1 MTSKTPIFIGGAG
14 RAGTRLLRSII
25 GKLSSVYEIPR
36 ETYMFASS
44 PKPDQ
49 EVWKEL
55 DSITDTKEKQKAYLL
70 FILLSIF
77 YKKEIA
83 IKKFL
88 FLKNDFSKI
97 RETWDKFDFRSK
109 VNHDQKIISLFQKI
123 QPHLNTSDKFEIFD
137 FVLDCLCEEH
147 NCERWVEKTP
157 SNIFNTKKIREL
169 YPQAKFI
176 AITRNPLAVYA
187 SWKKK
192 DENKNIISVI
202 RNWINIHK
210 VIKDS
215 LKNEVLRRNPPN
227 KDIKDPLP
235 EPRFFLG
242 LGSKKRQSRIF
253 QWILKSLEN
262 SDFILLIK
270 YEDLINNP
278 EATVKKICAYINE
291 PFDTSLL
298 DVEVLNTQAQTRGQ
312 KGFKQ
317 DSLDSWEEEL
327 NYLEKLIIKIFTKN
341 LAREFGYKL

>member
-25 GKLSSVYEIPR
+25 GKISSVYEIPR
-36 ETYMFASS
+36 ETYIFASN

-55 DSITDTKEKQKAYLL
+55 DYITDTKEKQKAYLL

-77 YKKEIA
+77 YKKKIA

-97 RETWDKFDFRSK
+97 RETWDKFDFRPK
-109 VNHDQKIISLFQKI
+109 VNHDQKIISLFQKM

-137 FVLDCLCEEH
+137 FVLDCLCEEN

-157 SNIFNTKKIREL
+157 SNIFNTKKISEL
-169 YPQAKFI
+169 YPKAKFI

-210 VIKDS
+210 TI
-215 LKNEVLRRNPPN
+215 
-227 KDIKDPLP
+227 
-235 EPRFFLG
+235 
-242 LGSKKRQSRIF
+242 
-253 QWILKSLEN
+253 KSLEN

-298 DVEVLNTQAQTRGQ
+298 DVEVLNTQAHSRGQ

-317 DSLDSWEEEL
+317 DSLDSWEKEL

>member
-109 VNHDQKIISLFQKI
+109 VNHDQKIISLFQKM

-157 SNIFNTKKIREL
+157 SNIFNTKKISEL

-210 VIKDS
+210 TI
-215 LKNEVLRRNPPN
+215 
-227 KDIKDPLP
+227 
-235 EPRFFLG
+235 
-242 LGSKKRQSRIF
+242 
-253 QWILKSLEN
+253 KSLEN

-298 DVEVLNTQAQTRGQ
+298 DVEVLNTQAHSRGQ

-317 DSLDSWEEEL
+317 DSLDSWEKEL